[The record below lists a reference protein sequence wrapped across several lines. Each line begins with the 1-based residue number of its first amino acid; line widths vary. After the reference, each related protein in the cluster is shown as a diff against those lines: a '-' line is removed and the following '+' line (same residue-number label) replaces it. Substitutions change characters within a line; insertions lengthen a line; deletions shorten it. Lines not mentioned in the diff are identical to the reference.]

1 MWAAPSR
8 ELSVSPPLSQLPD
21 RGCTVTSHPILL
33 PPHGLSTLELNQ
45 NKPVVRSDFCWAFC
59 HSNERGNSQGPVLSG
74 FSPWGSLAHSLRR
87 GCTGQHPICLL
98 TSLQPRHFLFRRKCR
113 HCRLSHF
120 CTESCFTR
128 VALSP
133 PLLFWA
139 ETAQALFCVHS
150 CVWVTIG
157 VGSFHQQFCYFVV
170 LATLKTQLDRN

>member
-21 RGCTVTSHPILL
+21 RGCTVTSHPMLL
-33 PPHGLSTLELNQ
+33 PPMDSALLNWAKINLS
-45 NKPVVRSDFCWAFC
+45 C
-59 HSNERGNSQGPVLSG
+59 VLT
-74 FSPWGSLAHSLRR
+74 FVEHFVTAITHRALSPWGSFAYSLRR
-87 GCTGQHPICLL
+87 GCTGQHHICLL

-113 HCRLSHF
+113 HYRLSHF
-120 CTESCFTR
+120 CTEGCFTR

-133 PLLFWA
+133 PLLLWA
-139 ETAQALFCVHS
+139 ETAQALFCDHS